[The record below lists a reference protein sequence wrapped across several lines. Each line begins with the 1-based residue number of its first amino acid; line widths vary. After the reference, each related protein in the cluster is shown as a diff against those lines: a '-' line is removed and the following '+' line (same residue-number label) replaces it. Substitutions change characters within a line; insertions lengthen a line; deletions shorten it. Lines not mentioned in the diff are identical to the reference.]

1 MKNIRIK
8 SVQSYDVA
16 VKYFIDNE
24 LNAPH
29 LYSVVFLYCLKNYEI
44 ITNIT
49 QICIKTNTI
58 NEQVENALEYWQGRG
73 LCEITFSQSED
84 VHTVTLL
91 VNPQNISQQ
100 AQAQAQAQAEAT
112 TKAVEKETVASEDQG
127 NTVKVLKKADYKPEE
142 IKYFMDN
149 SNEIKIMFDKAQ
161 NSLSKVLTHPEMNT
175 LLDMHDRLKLPYELI
190 NSLLD
195 YCVINNKRNLRYIS
209 GMAQNLAD
217 LGITSIEKFNVYT
230 DKNKEV
236 YKEVLKA
243 MNATN
248 PMASPAQMK
257 IIDKWTGELNFGLD
271 VILEACDKA
280 CINTSNPTLNY
291 VDGILNNWKKA
302 GIVTVL
308 DVQEYETKYLS
319 EKNKN
324 SSANNK
330 VNLNNIPTKPSNFNN
345 FEGHKRDYDDI
356 VKKLG
361 VGYKD

>member
-1 MKNIRIK
+1 
-8 SVQSYDVA
+8 
-16 VKYFIDNE
+16 
-24 LNAPH
+24 
-29 LYSVVFLYCLKNYEI
+29 
-44 ITNIT
+44 
-49 QICIKTNTI
+49 
-58 NEQVENALEYWQGRG
+58 
-73 LCEITFSQSED
+73 
-84 VHTVTLL
+84 
-91 VNPQNISQQ
+91 
-100 AQAQAQAQAEAT
+100 
-112 TKAVEKETVASEDQG
+112 
-127 NTVKVLKKADYKPEE
+127 
-142 IKYFMDN
+142 MDN

-217 LGITSIEKFNVYT
+217 LGITTIEKFNVYT
-230 DKNKEV
+230 DKNKDI

-308 DVQEYETKYLS
+308 DVQEYETKYLA
-319 EKNKN
+319 EKNKSTTN
-324 SSANNK
+324 GK

-345 FEGHKRDYDDI
+345 FEGHKRDFDDI
-356 VKKLG
+356 AKKLDI
-361 VGYKD
+361 GYKG

>member
-16 VKYFIDNE
+16 IKYFIDNE

-29 LYSVVFLYCLKNYEI
+29 LNSVVFLYCLKNYEI
-44 ITNIT
+44 IANLT
-49 QICIKTNTI
+49 QICIKTNTT
-58 NEQVENALEYWQGRG
+58 NEQVENALEYWQAKG
-73 LCEITFSQSED
+73 LCEITFSQAENI
-84 VHTVTLL
+84 HYINLL
-91 VNPQNISQQ
+91 VNTQNYEKTIENRENSEGFG
-100 AQAQAQAQAEAT
+100 EAT
-112 TKAVEKETVASEDQG
+112 TVTKAEVQ
-127 NTVKVLKKADYKPEE
+127 KKADYKPDE
-142 IKYFMDN
+142 IKYFMEN
-149 SNEIKIMFDKAQ
+149 SNEIKVMFDKAK

-190 NSLLD
+190 NSLID
-195 YCVINNKRNLRYIS
+195 YCVLNNKRNIRYIS

-217 LGITSIEKFNVYT
+217 LGITTIEKFNVYT
-230 DKNKEV
+230 DKNKDV

-291 VDGILNNWKKA
+291 VDGILSNWKKA

-308 DVQEYETKYLS
+308 DVQEYETKYIA
-319 EKNKN
+319 EKNKTGV
-324 SSANNK
+324 SNK
-330 VNLNNIPTKPSNFNN
+330 VNLNNIPAKPSNFNN
-345 FEGHKRDYDDI
+345 FEGHKRDFDDI
-356 VKKLG
+356 AKKLDI
-361 VGYKD
+361 GYKG